1 MVVKSQMNNKK
12 LYQRLLQYVKP
23 YRGWVVIMVIATAMY
38 SATNAYYAST
48 LKIII
53 DEGFIEKDM
62 TAIYVT
68 VAMLVIMTFFRG
80 IGFFIGNYS
89 SRRVSGDI
97 VLTLRQ
103 EMFSHLQALPHRYFD
118 RVSSGETLSR
128 FNYDVLQVTD
138 AATNAAITLVR
149 EGTLVL
155 VLLSYLFYQDWQLTL
170 IIFALVPVIAV
181 VVRLISKR
189 LRKLAKRIQG
199 NMGEMNHVLDE
210 NIKGQKIIKIY
221 AGQQHEK
228 QKFTQAVEQI
238 RNASLKSEVATS
250 ASTPV
255 IELLIVAVIAL
266 IIILM
271 ALQSKSGLLTPGEF
285 LTYVVMMGLLPSPV
299 KKLMRINEFIQRGLA
314 ASESVFRF
322 LDETKEP
329 AEPQENRP
337 LTPTFVGDL
346 SFNHVGFAYGD
357 EEILTDF
364 NLHIRAGETVALVGA
379 SGSGKSSL
387 VSLIPRF
394 YALQRGVI
402 KLDGI
407 DIADMDLA
415 LLRQQIAFVNQE
427 IILFNDTVIHNI
439 AYGVAEQDIDTEQVK
454 TAARLAQ
461 AEDFILTMENGYDSL
476 IGEAGQRLSGGQ
488 KQRLAIAR
496 AIYKNAP
503 IIILDE
509 ATSALD
515 SESEKK
521 VQLALEKLLQ
531 NCTAIVV
538 AHRLSTIKNADRI
551 VVLDS
556 GSIVEQGSHDELI
569 AAKGRYYQLNQTT
582 L

>member
-1 MVVKSQMNNKK
+1 MNNTRV
-12 LYQRLLQYVKP
+12 YRRLLQYVKP
-23 YRGWVVIMVIATAMY
+23 YRGWVVIMVVATAMY

-53 DEGFIEKDM
+53 DEGFIDNDM
-62 TAIYVT
+62 TAIYTT
-68 VAMLVIMTFFRG
+68 VAILVLVTLFRG

-155 VLLSYLFYQDWQLTL
+155 ILLIYLFYKDWQLTL

-199 NMGEMNHVLDE
+199 NMGNMNHILDE

-228 QKFTQAVEQI
+228 QKFSHAVKQI

-255 IELLIVAVIAL
+255 IELLIVGVIAL

-285 LTYVVMMGLLPSPV
+285 LTYVVMMALLPSPI

-322 LDETKEP
+322 LDEAKEP
-329 AEPQENRP
+329 AQPQENTP

-346 SFNHVGFAYGD
+346 AFINVGFAYGD
-357 EEILTDF
+357 EEVLTDF

-394 YALQRGVI
+394 YEPQRGVI

-415 LLRQQIAFVNQE
+415 LLRQQIAFVNQD
-427 IILFNDTVIHNI
+427 IVLFDDTVTNNI
-439 AYGVAEQDIDTEQVK
+439 AYGQFAEAIDFPHVQR
-454 TAARLAQ
+454 AAQLAQ
-461 AEDFILTMENGYDSL
+461 AEAFILKLESGYDSP
-476 IGEAGQRLSGGQ
+476 IGESGQRLSGGQ

-521 VQLALEKLLQ
+521 VQMALDKLLQ
-531 NCTAIVV
+531 KRTAIVI
-538 AHRLSTIKNADRI
+538 AHRLSTVKNADRI
-551 VVLDS
+551 IVLEH
-556 GSIVEQGSHDELI
+556 GRVVEQGSHHELI
-569 AAKGRYYQLNQTT
+569 AAKGRYYQLNHT
-582 L
+582 LS

>member
-155 VLLSYLFYQDWQLTL
+155 VLLGYLFYQDWQLTL